1 MADRGAAARR
11 ALSRSTGLIAIDP
24 SGPTAADLHPDA
36 CLGDAPHLQA
46 LYEPTPRLDL
56 KPRPILQRMPA
67 LTWRDRLRRV
77 ALLASAAVLVNGGL
91 GIAFF
96 LLLSFRDAELPR
108 EVEIPIEVI
117 TEPPKEPAKPTG
129 AGASQA
135 GGKAGGSPSAGVQQA
150 QSVSPTPQTQQPQGQ
165 TPPPPPPDEPKPAPP
180 KPPQPAAAPPASKAG
195 PPSAPPQQA
204 SSGPKLVAAQPDATR
219 AATQT
224 RENKTANL
232 QPDEHQTDAAT
243 REAKPVSTPQ
253 TLTTADPKASFA
265 VPVPVEAKPAAA
277 ARPTPP
283 TIAKTP
289 SAADMLAAA
298 LPMDTSAMPSSFR
311 AVLAGNNAAQ
321 LKAAYAGV
329 VQGRLTQAQPDIVD
343 TAYSQ
348 HLKGAVSVLFTLD
361 ASGNLADVSIVQSS
375 GDPRLDALALHWIQ
389 VAAPFPPPPPDAE
402 HTFKKALLFGN

>member
-1 MADRGAAARR
+1 M
-11 ALSRSTGLIAIDP
+11 SRSTGLIAIDP
-24 SGPTAADLHPDA
+24 SGPTADDVPSSAQ
-36 CLGDAPHLQA
+36 LGDAPHLQA

-56 KPRPILQRMPA
+56 KPRPILQRVPA
-67 LTWRDRLRRV
+67 WEWRDRARRL
-77 ALLASAAVLVNGGL
+77 ALLAAAAILVNGALGL
-91 GIAFF
+91 AFF
-96 LLLSFRDAELPR
+96 FLLSFRDPELPR

-117 TEPPKEPAKPTG
+117 TERPKETAKPSG
-129 AGASQA
+129 AGASQPGAKTGEGQA
-135 GGKAGGSPSAGVQQA
+135 GGLQQA
-150 QSVSPTPQTQQPQGQ
+150 QAASAAPHLQQPQGQ
-165 TPPPPPPDEPKPAPP
+165 TPPPPPPPAEPTPALP
-180 KPPQPAAAPPASKAG
+180 KPPQPAVAPPAPKAG
-195 PPSAPPQQA
+195 PPSPPPQQA
-204 SSGPKLVAAQPDATR
+204 SSGPKLVAAQPDAGR

-224 RENKTANL
+224 HDNKVANL

-243 REAKPVSTPQ
+243 REAKPDATPQ

-265 VPVPVEAKPAAA
+265 VPAPVEVKPADAA
-277 ARPTPP
+277 KPTPP
-283 TIAKTP
+283 TVAKTP

-329 VQGRLTQAQPDIVD
+329 VQGRLSQAQPEIVE

-375 GDPRLDALALHWIQ
+375 GDSRLDALALHWIRL
-389 VAAPFPPPPPDAE
+389 AAPFPPPPPDAE